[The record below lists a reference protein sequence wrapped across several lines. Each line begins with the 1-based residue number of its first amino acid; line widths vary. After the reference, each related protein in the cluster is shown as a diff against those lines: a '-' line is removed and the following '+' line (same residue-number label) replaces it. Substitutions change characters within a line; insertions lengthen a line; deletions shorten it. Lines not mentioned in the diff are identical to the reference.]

1 MRGHRFGVAM
11 VGAVCATAVVA
22 GSLTAPPASAA
33 MLPEPTL
40 NWQPCASATGF
51 YCADATVP
59 LDYADPFGAT
69 IQIAVIKHPA
79 TDPTHRIGSLFFN
92 PGGPGG
98 SGVSVLP
105 AAYPRFPATL
115 RADFDLVSFDPRGIG
130 QSTDLKC
137 FPSMA
142 AENQFLAGLPSG
154 FPIGLAQQQAW
165 ESRFARFDRVCAAN
179 AGPLLAHDST
189 ADVARDL
196 DRLRQAVGDP
206 SMNYLGVSYGS
217 YLGATYANLFPGK
230 VRAITLDGD
239 VDPVQWARGSLGSAS
254 WLSTF
259 LRLGSDQ
266 GSADTLNAFLTLC
279 GQAAATSCAF
289 SAGGPAATI
298 TKFQTLLDKLTA
310 HPVTFD
316 GQLVTMAF
324 AVSVAMTAL
333 YDTQPM
339 RGVAAG
345 WTGVA
350 TLLQDLWNLSEGVP
364 APAPVAPSSLR
375 SALELGIAPADDSGY
390 DGMEAQLGVFCSD
403 SPNPRG
409 GAAYL
414 AQSQFAQQRS
424 GWPGVAWTW
433 VAGACAQWP
442 ATGVQRYTGPWNV
455 PTEGPVL
462 LIGNTVDPA
471 TPYSGALAMS
481 RDLADARL
489 LTVRGY
495 GHTALLNPSSCADSY
510 ESAYFLTGALPPEG
524 TVCQQDQPPFPPS

>member
-1 MRGHRFGVAM
+1 
-11 VGAVCATAVVA
+11 
-22 GSLTAPPASAA
+22 
-33 MLPEPTL
+33 MLPAPTL

-105 AAYPRFPATL
+105 AAYPRFPAAL

-165 ESRFARFDRVCAAN
+165 ESRFAQFDRICAAN

-239 VDPVQWARGSLGSAS
+239 VDPVQWARGSLGNAS

-289 SAGGPAATI
+289 SSGGPAATI

-316 GQLVTMAF
+316 
-324 AVSVAMTAL
+324 
-333 YDTQPM
+333 
-339 RGVAAG
+339 
-345 WTGVA
+345 
-350 TLLQDLWNLSEGVP
+350 
-364 APAPVAPSSLR
+364 
-375 SALELGIAPADDSGY
+375 
-390 DGMEAQLGVFCSD
+390 
-403 SPNPRG
+403 
-409 GAAYL
+409 
-414 AQSQFAQQRS
+414 
-424 GWPGVAWTW
+424 
-433 VAGACAQWP
+433 
-442 ATGVQRYTGPWNV
+442 
-455 PTEGPVL
+455 
-462 LIGNTVDPA
+462 
-471 TPYSGALAMS
+471 
-481 RDLADARL
+481 
-489 LTVRGY
+489 
-495 GHTALLNPSSCADSY
+495 
-510 ESAYFLTGALPPEG
+510 
-524 TVCQQDQPPFPPS
+524 